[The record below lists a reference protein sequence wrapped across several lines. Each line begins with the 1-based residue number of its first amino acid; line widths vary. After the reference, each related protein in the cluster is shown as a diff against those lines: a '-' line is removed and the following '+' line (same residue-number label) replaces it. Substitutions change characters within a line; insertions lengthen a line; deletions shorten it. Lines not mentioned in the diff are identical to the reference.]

1 MIVSLRGEWRS
12 CRSLSEAS
20 MIIRICFVLLS
31 SLFAIS
37 LRAQTLTDESAIRNL
52 VKNYLEAREHND
64 PKAVRALFTSDVD
77 QLVSSG
83 EWRKGREAI
92 VKGTLASSRNT
103 GGTRTITVKN
113 IRLVTPDV
121 AIADGAYE
129 LSGLKSGATR
139 NMWSTFIIKHEGDGW
154 RIAAIRNMLPAAPA
168 PSR

>member
-1 MIVSLRGEWRS
+1 MK
-12 CRSLSEAS
+12 
-20 MIIRICFVLLS
+20 IRICFVLLS
-31 SLFAIS
+31 SLCAIS
-37 LRAQTLTDESAIRNL
+37 LPAQSPTDESAIRSL
-52 VKNYLEAREHND
+52 VKNYLGARENND
-64 PKAVRALFTSDVD
+64 PKAVRALFTADAD

-113 IRLVTPDV
+113 IRFVTPDV

-129 LSGLKSGATR
+129 LSGLKGGTTR
-139 NMWSTFIIKHEGDGW
+139 DMWSTFIMKHEREGW

>member
-1 MIVSLRGEWRS
+1 MK
-12 CRSLSEAS
+12 
-20 MIIRICFVLLS
+20 ICTYFVLLS
-31 SLFAIS
+31 SFVATFLP
-37 LRAQTLTDESAIRNL
+37 AQSPTDESAIRTL

-64 PKAVRALFTSDVD
+64 PKAVRALFTPDAD

-129 LSGLKSGATR
+129 LSGLKGGTTR
-139 NMWSTFIIKHEGDGW
+139 DMWSTFIMKRERDGW
-154 RIAAIRNMLPAAPA
+154 HIAAIRNMLPAAPA
-168 PSR
+168 PAR

>member
-1 MIVSLRGEWRS
+1 MV
-12 CRSLSEAS
+12 
-20 MIIRICFVLLS
+20 FLLS
-31 SLFAIS
+31 YLLAVPLSLCGQSAAI
-37 LRAQTLTDESAIRNL
+37 APVDDAAIHQL
-52 VKNYLEAREHND
+52 VDNYLQAREHND
-64 PKAVRALFTSDVD
+64 PKAVAALFTSDAD

-103 GGTRTITVKN
+103 GGSRTITVKN
-113 IRLVTPDV
+113 IRLVAHDV

-129 LSGLKSGATR
+129 LNGLKGGTTR
-139 NMWSTFIIKHEGDGW
+139 NMWSTFVMKRQTSGW

>member
-1 MIVSLRGEWRS
+1 MK
-12 CRSLSEAS
+12 
-20 MIIRICFVLLS
+20 IRTGLITVFLLS
-31 SLFAIS
+31 CLLAVPLSLCAQNAALAPADDAAIH
-37 LRAQTLTDESAIRNL
+37 QL
-52 VKNYLEAREHND
+52 VKNYLQAREHND
-64 PKAVRALFTSDVD
+64 PKAVAALFTSDAD

-103 GGTRTITVKN
+103 GGSRTITVKN
-113 IRLVTPDV
+113 IRLVTHDV

-129 LSGLKSGATR
+129 LSGLKGGTTR
-139 NMWSTFIIKHEGDGW
+139 NMWSTFVMKRETSGW

>member
-1 MIVSLRGEWRS
+1 MRFSTYF
-12 CRSLSEAS
+12 A
-20 MIIRICFVLLS
+20 LLS
-31 SLFAIS
+31 CLFA
-37 LRAQTLTDESAIRNL
+37 LPLLAQSSADDSAIREL
-52 VKNYLEAREHND
+52 VKNYLAARGHND
-64 PKAVRALFTSDVD
+64 PKAVRALFTPDAD

-103 GGTRTITVKN
+103 GGTRTIAVKN

-129 LSGLKSGATR
+129 LSGLKGGTTR
-139 NMWSTFIIKHEGDGW
+139 DMWSTFIMKRESGGW